1 MSLSVFTKI
10 PIPAVELEHLMHYA
24 DSAVSEAKLRKH
36 SVSEELKSQM
46 HRHLVDLKLNPRY
59 PDNLN
64 IYDFVAKLFNLGV
77 SKHPTFDQN
86 RLWLFS
92 SILILF
98 LFEFDDHFDDH
109 FDNPLHLT
117 TENIAR
123 LSKEMRAVLRSLS
136 RHNLSGLQG
145 SLEDWPA
152 EVPCKEAY
160 RWLLREAEDLKE
172 GAAELLHD
180 IFVDYC
186 FGVEE
191 EVIEWKSDMYRGDL
205 TAWSLDRYK
214 EVRKRAAGVVFA
226 IVVPLF
232 VTRKWIQKEHVNTCT
247 DLLYEAALLVG
258 LSNDILGI
266 PRDLRDSGTMTV
278 LKIASTSE
286 VVQHHNMMVEVLH
299 KKVLALEGN
308 TMHFMDAVETSV
320 AGVFLWQCHSKRYT
334 L

>member
-24 DSAVSEAKLRKH
+24 DSAVGETKLRKH
-36 SVSEELKSQM
+36 SVSGELKSLL
-46 HRHLVDLKLNPRY
+46 HRHLLDLKLNPQY
-59 PDNLN
+59 LDHLN
-64 IYDFVAKLFNLGV
+64 IYDCVAKCFNLGV
-77 SKHPTFDQN
+77 NHHPTLDQN
-86 RLWLFS
+86 QLWIFA

-98 LFEFDDHFDDH
+98 LFEFDDHFD
-109 FDNPLHLT
+109 NPLHLT
-117 TENIAR
+117 PENTAR

-145 SLEDWPA
+145 GLEDWPA
-152 EVPCKEAY
+152 EVPGKEAY
-160 RWLLREAEDLKE
+160 LWLLREAEDLKE
-172 GAAELLHD
+172 GAAELTHGL
-180 IFVDYC
+180 FVDYC

-191 EVIEWKSDMYRGDL
+191 EVIEWKSDTYRGDL

-214 EVRKRAAGVVFA
+214 EVRKRTAAGGFA

-232 VTRKWIQKEHVNTCT
+232 VTYKWIQKEHVHKCT
-247 DLLYEAALLVG
+247 DLLYEASLLLA

-266 PRDLRDSGTMTV
+266 PRDRRDSATMTA

-286 VVQHHNMMVEVLH
+286 VVQHHNEMVEVLH

-308 TMHFMDAVETSV
+308 TKHFMEEVEASV
-320 AGVFLWQCHSKRYT
+320 VGFFLWQCHSKRYT